1 MNDFELMK
9 LSLAAREQGR
19 DHAVVTIVETS
30 GSAPRKSGKLLV
42 YASGEAAGTVG
53 GGAIERAAITH
64 ALERIRRGRGDYV
77 DYDLGGH
84 GLAMACGGRMS
95 LLTEVYRAQPRLVV
109 CGAGHVGLALA
120 AAARTVGFG
129 VAFYD
134 DRDEAALPGPL
145 PPEAEYNRVESF
157 GQALRAADIPA
168 GAYYVVVTHGHA
180 CDAEALEAILPKR
193 AAYIGMIGSK
203 TKIRSVYRTLLGQGV
218 EREAL
223 RGVYSPIGLDIGGET
238 PEEIAV
244 AILAEMLAVRYGR
257 AGGHLRKPELVP
269 EDLTTGD

>member
-19 DHAVVTIVETS
+19 DHAVVTIAETS

-42 YASGEAAGTVG
+42 YASGETAGTVG
-53 GGAIERAAITH
+53 GGAIERAAISH

-77 DYDLGGH
+77 DYDLGSH

-95 LLTEVYRAQPRLVV
+95 LLTEVYRAQPRLVI

-120 AAARTVGFG
+120 SVARTVGFEI
-129 VAFYD
+129 AFFD

-145 PPEAEYNRVESF
+145 PFEVSYTRVESF
-157 GQALRAADIPA
+157 EQGLNAADIPA
-168 GAYYVVVTHGHA
+168 GAYYVIVTHGHL
-180 CDAEALEAILPKR
+180 CDAEALGAILPNK

-203 TKIRSVYRTLLGQGV
+203 AKIRSVYRTLLEGGAG
-218 EREAL
+218 REAL
-223 RGVYSPIGLDIGGET
+223 LDVYSPIGLDIGGET

-244 AILAEMLAVRYGR
+244 AILAEMLAIRYGR
-257 AGGHLRKPELVP
+257 DGGHLRKPELVP
-269 EDLTTGD
+269 EQLNH